1 MFQSLFVEAENYT
14 IPRIIRELQSGL
26 HSLRIRR
33 DYTIPKKISK
43 LKLYVLIL
51 IFKRQAV

>member
-1 MFQSLFVEAENYT
+1 MYDYGQILEIYYT
-14 IPRIIRELQSGL
+14 IPRIIRELQSL
-26 HSLRIRR
+26 FQYDIVSV